1 MKRIPKKKIHL
12 FFTKAHIIGYNLNK
26 YYLCNVI
33 CMHESAYTRL
43 YNALNRSSCESHLA
57 LKIIMRTTDQWK
69 KKKKTNTKKRK
80 KKRRKRWYKNKRRK
94 NEEVYLWFRTS
105 HLAPFV
111 GESHQKGSLVVHHDL
126 RKAASRWPADV
137 YHLILIV
144 GPDEAIR
151 ERWVSVSGLI
161 ARLSLFN
168 VYPRLAA
175 GRKTIEEL

>member
-69 KKKKTNTKKRK
+69 KKKKKRTQRREKKRGERDDIRIK
-80 KKRRKRWYKNKRRK
+80 EERTRRFTSDFGRHTLRHLSVRATRRVALLSIMIFEK
-94 NEEVYLWFRTS
+94 L
-105 HLAPFV
+105 LAD
-111 GESHQKGSLVVHHDL
+111 GRQMST
-126 RKAASRWPADV
+126 
-137 YHLILIV
+137 ILS
-144 GPDEAIR
+144 
-151 ERWVSVSGLI
+151 WL
-161 ARLSLFN
+161 
-168 VYPRLAA
+168 
-175 GRKTIEEL
+175 